1 MKISASV
8 AAAAM
13 LPPFRELSRKSAKKM
28 LLLWSIAALSSSSG
42 VNGASG
48 GEGSVATQASCAAVL
63 LSMSRAAYKYQM

>member
-13 LPPFRELSRKSAKKM
+13 LCPFRGLSLKSAMKM

-48 GEGSVATQASCAAVL
+48 GGGRVATQASCTAVL
-63 LSMSRAAYKYQM
+63 LSMSRAAYKYQI